1 MRGERERGAFLKKH
15 PSRNK
20 KRRLFMSSTY
30 KGKNLTLSVF
40 GQSHSTAIGAVLDG
54 MPAGFEPN
62 IDELHV
68 FMKRRAPGQNKMS
81 TQRKEDD
88 LPEILSGLAG
98 GVTCGAPLSLVIHNK
113 DQRSNDYAE
122 VRDMPR
128 PAHAD
133 FTAHVKYGGAQ
144 DVAGGGHFSGRLTAP
159 ICAAGGVLLQYL
171 KKNGITVAAHIE
183 NIGKAADRRFDP
195 ANVTETELEA
205 LLGKDFPVLDDSA
218 AEKMANEIEKARL
231 AADSVGGIIECAVTG
246 LPVGLGDPMFDGIEN
261 RLAQALFAIP
271 AVKGVEFGAGFSVAD
286 MLGSENNDSFYMDGD
301 RIRTK
306 TNNHGGILGG
316 ITSGMPLVFRI
327 ALKPTPSI
335 GKEQD
340 TVSLSKA
347 ENARLTIHGRHDP
360 CVVVRAVPVVEAVA
374 ALVLADYVID

>member
-1 MRGERERGAFLKKH
+1 
-15 PSRNK
+15 
-20 KRRLFMSSTY
+20 MSSTY

-40 GQSHSTAIGAVLDG
+40 GQSHSTGIGAVLDG
-54 MPAGFEPN
+54 MPTGFAPDL
-62 IDELHV
+62 DELAA

-88 LPEILSGLAG
+88 IPEILSGLAG
-98 GVTCGAPLSLVIHNK
+98 GVTCGAPLSFVIRNK

-122 VRDMPR
+122 VRDCPR

-133 FTAHVKYGGAQ
+133 FAAHVKYEGHN

-171 KKNGITVAAHIE
+171 RENGITIAAHIE
-183 NIGKAADRRFDP
+183 NIGKAADVRFDP
-195 ANVTETELEA
+195 ANVTGDDLAA
-205 LLGKDFPVLDDSA
+205 LLTKDFPVIDDSA
-218 AEKMANEIEKARL
+218 AERMADEIEKARL
-231 AADSVGGIIECAVTG
+231 AADSVGGVIECAVTG

-271 AVKGVEFGAGFSVAD
+271 AVKGVEFGAGFAVAD
-286 MLGSENNDSFYMDGD
+286 MLGSENNDPFYMDNGK
-301 RIRTK
+301 IRTK

-335 GKEQD
+335 GQEQD
-340 TVSLSKA
+340 TVSLSAMEDAK
-347 ENARLTIHGRHDP
+347 LTIHGRHDP

-374 ALVLADYVID
+374 ALVLADFVIG

>member
-1 MRGERERGAFLKKH
+1 
-15 PSRNK
+15 
-20 KRRLFMSSTY
+20 MSSTY

-62 IDELHV
+62 IDELHA

-98 GVTCGAPLSLVIHNK
+98 GLTCGAPLSFMIRNK

-133 FTAHVKYGGAQ
+133 YTAHVKYGGNQ

-183 NIGKAADRRFDP
+183 NIGKAADKRFDA
-195 ANVTETELEA
+195 ANVTADELEA
-205 LLGKDFPVLDDSA
+205 LLAKDFPVIDDSA
-218 AEKMANEIEKARL
+218 ADKMAEEIEKARL
-231 AADSVGGIIECAVTG
+231 ACDSVGGVIECAVTG

-271 AVKGVEFGAGFSVAD
+271 AVKGVEFGAGFAVAD
-286 MLGSENNDSFYMDGD
+286 MFGSENNDPFYMDGD

-316 ITSGMPLVFRI
+316 ITSGMPLIFRI

-335 GKEQD
+335 GQEQD
-340 TVSLSKA
+340 TVSLSGMK
-347 ENARLTIHGRHDP
+347 NARLTVHGRHDP

-374 ALVLADYVID
+374 ALVLADFVIG

>member
-1 MRGERERGAFLKKH
+1 
-15 PSRNK
+15 
-20 KRRLFMSSTY
+20 MSSTY

-40 GQSHSTAIGAVLDG
+40 GQSHSTGIGAVLDG
-54 MPAGFEPN
+54 MPVGFRPDLE
-62 IDELHV
+62 ELAV

-88 LPEILSGLAG
+88 VPEILSGLAG
-98 GVTCGAPLSLVIHNK
+98 GVTCGAPLSFVIRNK

-122 VRDMPR
+122 VRDCPR

-133 FTAHVKYGGAQ
+133 FAAHVKYGGHN

-171 KKNGITVAAHIE
+171 KANGVTVAAHIE
-183 NIGKAADRRFDP
+183 NIGKAADVRFD
-195 ANVTETELEA
+195 AAGVTEADLEA
-205 LLGKDFPVLDDSA
+205 LLGKDFPVISDSA
-218 AEKMANEIEKARL
+218 AEKMADEIEKARL
-231 AADSVGGIIECAVTG
+231 ACDSVGGVIECAVTG

-271 AVKGVEFGAGFSVAD
+271 AVKGVEFGAGFSACD
-286 MLGSENNDSFYMDGD
+286 MLGSENNDPFYMDGD
-301 RIRTK
+301 TVRTK

-327 ALKPTPSI
+327 AMKPTPSI
-335 GKEQD
+335 GLEQD
-340 TVSLSKA
+340 TVSLSAK
-347 ENARLTIHGRHDP
+347 ENTRLTVHGRHDH

-374 ALVLADYVID
+374 ALVLADFMIG

>member
-1 MRGERERGAFLKKH
+1 
-15 PSRNK
+15 
-20 KRRLFMSSTY
+20 MSSTY
-30 KGKNLTLSVF
+30 KGKSLTLSVF
-40 GQSHSTAIGAVLDG
+40 GQSHSTGIGAVLDG
-54 MPAGFEPN
+54 MPAGFAPDL
-62 IDELHV
+62 DELAA

-98 GVTCGAPLSLVIHNK
+98 GVTCGAPLSFVIRNK

-122 VRDMPR
+122 VRDCPR
-128 PAHAD
+128 PAHSD
-133 FTAHVKYGGAQ
+133 YVAHVKYGGHN

-159 ICAAGGVLLQYL
+159 ICAAGGVLIQYL
-171 KKNGITVAAHIE
+171 RQKGIMIAAHIE

-195 ANVTETELEA
+195 ANVTGDDLAA
-205 LLGKDFPVLDDSA
+205 LLAKDFPVIDDTA
-218 AEKMANEIEKARL
+218 ADRMAQEIEKARL
-231 AADSVGGIIECAVTG
+231 AADSVGGVIECAVTG
-246 LPVGLGDPMFDGIEN
+246 LPVGLGDPMFDGVEN

-271 AVKGVEFGAGFSVAD
+271 AVKGVEFGAGFAVAD
-286 MLGSENNDSFYMDGD
+286 MFGSENNDPFYMDGD
-301 RIRTK
+301 TVRTK
-306 TNNHGGILGG
+306 TNNHGGVLGG

-340 TVSLSKA
+340 TVSLSKM
-347 ENARLTIHGRHDP
+347 EDARLTVHGRHDP

-374 ALVLADYVID
+374 ALVIADLVGE

>member
-1 MRGERERGAFLKKH
+1 
-15 PSRNK
+15 
-20 KRRLFMSSTY
+20 MSSTY
-30 KGKNLTLSVF
+30 KGKALTLSVF

-54 MPAGFEPN
+54 MPAGFKPDIEA
-62 IDELHV
+62 LCA

-81 TQRKEDD
+81 TKRMEDD
-88 LPEILSGLAG
+88 IPEILSGLAG
-98 GVTCGAPLSLVIHNK
+98 GVTCGAPLSFIIRNK

-122 VRDMPR
+122 IRDMPR

-171 KKNGITVAAHIE
+171 KSKGITVGAHIE
-183 NIGKAADRRFDP
+183 NIGKAADKRFDA
-195 ANVTETELEA
+195 ANVSSDDIEA
-205 LLGKDFPVLDDSA
+205 LLAKDFPVLEDTA
-218 AEKMANEIEKARL
+218 AEKMAEEIEKARL
-231 AADSVGGIIECAVTG
+231 AADSVGGVIECAVTG

-286 MLGSENNDSFYMDGD
+286 MLGSENNDPFYMDGD

-316 ITSGMPLVFRI
+316 ITSGMPIVFRI

-335 GKEQD
+335 GQEQD
-340 TVSLSKA
+340 TVSLSA
-347 ENARLTIHGRHDP
+347 GENSKLTVHGRHDP
-360 CVVVRAVPVVEAVA
+360 CVVVRAVPVVEAVT
-374 ALVLADYVID
+374 ALVIADFLVG

>member
-1 MRGERERGAFLKKH
+1 M
-15 PSRNK
+15 
-20 KRRLFMSSTY
+20 
-30 KGKNLTLSVF
+30 LSVF
-40 GQSHSTAIGAVLDG
+40 GQSHSTGIGAVLDG
-54 MPAGFEPN
+54 MPVGFAPDLE
-62 IDELHV
+62 ELAA

-88 LPEILSGLAG
+88 APEILSGLAG
-98 GVTCGAPLSLVIHNK
+98 GVTCGAPLSFVIRNK

-122 VRDMPR
+122 VRDCPR

-133 FTAHVKYGGAQ
+133 FAAHVKYGGHN

-171 KKNGITVAAHIE
+171 KANGVTVAAHIE
-183 NIGKAADRRFDP
+183 NIGKAADVRFD
-195 ANVTETELEA
+195 AAGVTEADLEA
-205 LLGKDFPVLDDSA
+205 LLGKDFPVINDSA
-218 AEKMANEIEKARL
+218 VEKMAEEIEKARL
-231 AADSVGGIIECAVTG
+231 SADSVGGVIECAVTG

-286 MLGSENNDSFYMDGD
+286 MLGSENNDPFYMDGD
-301 RIRTK
+301 TVRTK

-327 ALKPTPSI
+327 AMKPTPSI
-335 GKEQD
+335 GLEQD
-340 TVSLSKA
+340 TVSLSAK
-347 ENARLTIHGRHDP
+347 ENARLTVHGRHDP

-374 ALVLADYVID
+374 ALVLADFMIG